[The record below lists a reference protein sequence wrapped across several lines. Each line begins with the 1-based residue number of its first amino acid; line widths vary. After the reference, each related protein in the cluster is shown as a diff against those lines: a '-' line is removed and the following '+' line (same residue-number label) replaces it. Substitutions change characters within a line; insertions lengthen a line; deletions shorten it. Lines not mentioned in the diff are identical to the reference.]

1 MERTIHTVTSPI
13 PSIPKKI
20 RVAAY
25 TRVSSGKDTML
36 HSLSAQISYYSDAIQ
51 QHNDWTY
58 AGVFSDEAMT
68 GTNDSRDA
76 FQRLLAD
83 CRAGKI
89 DMILTKSISRFAR
102 NTITLLET
110 VRELKEYHVD
120 VYFERENIHSISGD
134 GELLLTILASFAQEE
149 SLSVSENCKWRI
161 RKNFKEARANTLRLY
176 GYDFVH
182 YRLVVNPAEA
192 EVVRGI
198 YADYLDGMGK
208 NAIMRKL
215 TAMGAPT
222 KDGGRWSE
230 STVDRILRNEKYVG
244 NLLLQKTY
252 SKNHLTKEI
261 RVNHGELPMYYVEH
275 AHEAIIAQSVFDAV
289 QTEIARR
296 RKCYVSQAKAS
307 NKSAFTGKIHCGICG
322 ANFYRKTDKAGT
334 KGEKPIWICKTVK
347 VSGKAY
353 CGAKK
358 VPESILMENAAAVL
372 GLAVYDSAIFTE
384 KIREIRVS
392 DSSTLVFV
400 FQDGHEITR
409 TWQNKS
415 RRDSWTPAMREQAR
429 KAAYSRERGDIPCK
443 PSR

>member
-161 RKNFKEARANTLRLY
+161 RKNFKEGRANTLRLY

-192 EVVRGI
+192 
-198 YADYLDGMGK
+198 
-208 NAIMRKL
+208 
-215 TAMGAPT
+215 
-222 KDGGRWSE
+222 
-230 STVDRILRNEKYVG
+230 
-244 NLLLQKTY
+244 
-252 SKNHLTKEI
+252 
-261 RVNHGELPMYYVEH
+261 
-275 AHEAIIAQSVFDAV
+275 
-289 QTEIARR
+289 
-296 RKCYVSQAKAS
+296 
-307 NKSAFTGKIHCGICG
+307 
-322 ANFYRKTDKAGT
+322 
-334 KGEKPIWICKTVK
+334 
-347 VSGKAY
+347 
-353 CGAKK
+353 
-358 VPESILMENAAAVL
+358 
-372 GLAVYDSAIFTE
+372 
-384 KIREIRVS
+384 
-392 DSSTLVFV
+392 
-400 FQDGHEITR
+400 
-409 TWQNKS
+409 
-415 RRDSWTPAMREQAR
+415 
-429 KAAYSRERGDIPCK
+429 
-443 PSR
+443 